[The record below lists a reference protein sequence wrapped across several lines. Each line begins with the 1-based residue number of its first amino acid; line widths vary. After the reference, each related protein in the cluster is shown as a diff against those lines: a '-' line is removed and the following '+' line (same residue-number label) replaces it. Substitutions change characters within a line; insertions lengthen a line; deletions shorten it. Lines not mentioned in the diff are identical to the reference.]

1 MKTEI
6 LQPVL
11 RHESLE
17 EIAMIALEFG
27 QVLMETGAS
36 ARNVDKITGQVAAGL
51 GAERVDARVGY
62 TSLAITISIGPDWV
76 TRTRKVGPLS
86 VNQRLY
92 HALRA
97 TAAQIEQGGFTV
109 TEAREE
115 LDHHVHAS
123 PITLTGLLR

>member
-17 EIAMIALEFG
+17 EIAMVALDFG
-27 QVLMETGAS
+27 QLLMETGAS
-36 ARNVDKITGQVAAGL
+36 ARNVDEITGQLAAGL

-62 TSLAITISIGPDWV
+62 ASLAVTIAIGPGWV
-76 TRTRKVGPLS
+76 TRMRKVGPLG

-92 HALRA
+92 RALRA

-109 TEAREE
+109 TREE
-115 LDHHVHAS
+115 LDHLVHAS